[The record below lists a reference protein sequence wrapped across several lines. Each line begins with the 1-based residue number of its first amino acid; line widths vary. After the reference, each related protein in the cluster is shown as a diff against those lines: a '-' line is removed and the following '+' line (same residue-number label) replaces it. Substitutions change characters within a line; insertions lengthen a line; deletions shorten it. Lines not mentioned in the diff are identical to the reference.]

1 MNLEELIQNI
11 IEKDGEKFNEL
22 IGKKISSSQVIVNPR
37 SKKMAT
43 CSPLILTIEG
53 THLEVNVGYT
63 TTIYFTW
70 NSINL
75 GKRPFYWL
83 NLDQYNEPAYWRKNW
98 GDILPKICGQ
108 TINNILFLSSLTSK
122 SSLENPLSVNTLF
135 DKEPWEEVDDY
146 CTGIQF
152 QLSTDTLNI
161 CSYDEY
167 LSISTGN
174 LSQMKCWGQINAAFQ
189 L

>member
-1 MNLEELIQNI
+1 MIQNI
-11 IEKDGEKFNEL
+11 IEKDGAKFNEL

-53 THLEVNVGYT
+53 THLEVNAGYIT
-63 TTIYFTW
+63 TLYFTW

-108 TINNILFLSSLTSK
+108 TINNILFLSSLP
-122 SSLENPLSVNTLF
+122 NGAPLHDPVPINTLF
-135 DKEPWEEVDDY
+135 DKEPWEEAGFH
-146 CTGIQF
+146 CIGIQF
-152 QLSTDTLNI
+152 QLSSGTLNI
-161 CSYDEY
+161 CSYDED
-167 LSISTGN
+167 LSISNSN
-174 LSQMKCWGQINAAFQ
+174 LEKMKCWGQSNAAFQ